1 MTPED
6 ENKTPEEPGNGTEET
21 KTKERRWRK
30 RPTETVIEAPT
41 LGYIPPSPTSPAPT
55 MADPLGDTATAYL
68 QAVDKLQTVQ
78 ASGILLVTSV
88 TEGSHGAT
96 TVGLNL
102 AIAATRSGLR
112 AVIIDGDES
121 GGGPTQYLRTG
132 TGPGL
137 AELSAG
143 TVSLELASRL
153 LRIDAEN
160 RLPMIPAGSA
170 GTEAELEAA
179 SLADPIDR
187 ISEHSDLV
195 IIVVPVD
202 ASPQRARALAAH
214 ADGTLLVVDGREP
227 AQEVAEAVE
236 GLTSFGAP
244 VIGLIELAGPRRRR
258 RRGSGA

>member
-1 MTPED
+1 M
-6 ENKTPEEPGNGTEET
+6 TPEEPGNGTEET
-21 KTKERRWRK
+21 ASKERRWRR
-30 RPTETVIEAPT
+30 RPTETVVEAPT
-41 LGYIPPSPTSPAPT
+41 LGYIPPNPTSPAPT
-55 MADPLGDTATAYL
+55 MADPLGDTASAYL

-78 ASGILLVTSV
+78 ASGILLVTAVS
-88 TEGSHGAT
+88 EGSPGGT
-96 TVGLNL
+96 IVGLNL
-102 AIAATRSGLR
+102 AIAATRRGLR
-112 AVIIDGDES
+112 AVLIDGDES

-132 TGPGL
+132 DRPGL

-143 TVSLELASRL
+143 TATLDLASRL

-170 GTEAELEAA
+170 ETDEGMEAA

-187 ISEHSDLV
+187 ISEHSDLL
-195 IIVVPVD
+195 IIVVPID

-214 ADGTLLVVDGREP
+214 ADGTLLVVDGQEP
-227 AQEVAEAVE
+227 ARELAETVE
-236 GLTSFGAP
+236 GLASFGAP